1 MSILD
6 FWKKQTASTH
16 EVPFFFFFGLW
27 GVGWGGV
34 VWGVEYW
41 RICKLFL
48 ESLDK
53 NLFVLA
59 CTWAVIYRWQQ
70 AVPLKMGLL
79 RRILAFTNFVYSVV
93 VLNYSCI
100 GFLVST
106 SFAVLHRVLLNAIV
120 LIFTQNCDYLSI
132 SLLLFWL
139 LLLCF
144 LNRLLS
150 TDENGWS
157 KLTIFHINNQDQWT
171 EKYYLNWIYLQPCIC
186 YRSSIFMVI

>member
-41 RICKLFL
+41 RICKFFL

-70 AVPLKMGLL
+70 AVPLKRGLL

-106 SFAVLHRVLLNAIV
+106 SFAVLHWVLLDAIV
-120 LIFTQNCDYLSI
+120 FNFHTKL
-132 SLLLFWL
+132 WL
-139 LLLCF
+139 PLYKFVIILVVITVF
-144 LNRLLS
+144 
-150 TDENGWS
+150 S
-157 KLTIFHINNQDQWT
+157 KPFVKYWWKRMIKINHFPY
-171 EKYYLNWIYLQPCIC
+171 K
-186 YRSSIFMVI
+186 